1 MSLTMKF
8 ALNHMVAPRLDHRAF
23 FDLARK
29 LGVADVE
36 IRNDLPGV
44 ALADGTPAA
53 EVGKEAKARGLNV
66 LTINALQ
73 RFNLWDDARAKEAEF
88 MIAQCAESGAQALI
102 LCPVNDVA
110 YTPSAG
116 ERRAELIKAL
126 NGLKPML
133 AAAGVRGFVEP
144 LGFPE
149 CSLRYKEEAVEAI
162 EAVGG
167 ADVFRVVHDTFHH
180 FVAGETKTFP
190 RTTGL
195 VHVSGV
201 IDPAAAATMRD
212 PQRVL
217 IDASDRIG
225 NAEQLRS
232 LRAAGYAGPASFEP
246 FAASVHASASIDSDL
261 RASLA
266 YLKKA
271 IGEA

>member
-1 MSLTMKF
+1 MKF
-8 ALNHMVAPRLDHRAF
+8 SLNHMVAPRLDHAKF

-29 LGVADVE
+29 LGVTDVE

-88 MIAQCAESGAQALI
+88 MIAQCAESGTQALV

-110 YTPSAG
+110 YTPSAS
-116 ERRAELIKAL
+116 ERRAELVKAL

-133 AAAGVRGFVEP
+133 SAAGVRGFVEP

-167 ADVFRVVHDTFHH
+167 GDVFRIVHDTFHH
-180 FVAGETKTFP
+180 FVAGEIKTFP
-190 RTTGL
+190 RMTGL

-201 IDPAAAATMRD
+201 IDPAATAATMRD
-212 PQRVL
+212 PHRVL

-225 NAEQLRS
+225 NVEQLRA
-232 LRAAGYAGPASFEP
+232 LLAGGYAGPASFEP
-246 FAASVHASASIDSDL
+246 FAASVHASASI
-261 RASLA
+261 
-266 YLKKA
+266 
-271 IGEA
+271 E